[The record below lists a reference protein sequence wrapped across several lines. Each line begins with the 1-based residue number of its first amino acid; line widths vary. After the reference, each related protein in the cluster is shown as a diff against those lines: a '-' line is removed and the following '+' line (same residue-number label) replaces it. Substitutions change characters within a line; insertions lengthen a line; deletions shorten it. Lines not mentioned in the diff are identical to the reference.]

1 MNRVALLGWY
11 GQGNFGNEAI
21 RQGIHQTL
29 RTAEEDVVVEPYCL
43 TYGERAAAVDPRRA
57 SGTVDLLSDRD
68 LVTLN
73 ERFNLVIFGGGR
85 LETLF
90 HPLIR
95 AHIGLKRHR
104 RAPDDP
110 TRRVLAQL
118 DRITVPKIVHGV
130 SFGSGRLTQRTS
142 GMDDVIEAT
151 TARHRAESAG
161 LLTMLTQEVL
171 PRFDAVSVR
180 GRISQALLASVNPVL
195 VADPAFCLPVSAP
208 AAPLRDRKTVAVC
221 VKSDA
226 DAATLAPLTAFLD
239 RLADDGWDVVFVPMC
254 TRVGSKPH
262 SDVTASLAAMARM
275 RAGRRASVLVP
286 DRQSPRD
293 LVEAFASMGLVVSMR
308 LHGAILAGM
317 AGCAVIPILTAEAKM
332 LEVLDMMG
340 IAVNAVYCRELSSE
354 RLARL
359 AASSLDRLD
368 RDGMTP
374 HLRRHRTYLAS
385 ALPETRRAGHAM
397 SGESR

>member
-1 MNRVALLGWY
+1 MSRVALLGWY
-11 GQGNFGNEAI
+11 GRGNFGNEAI
-21 RQGIHQTL
+21 RQGIHRTL
-29 RTAEEDVVVEPYCL
+29 TTAEEDVVVEPYCL
-43 TYGERAAAVDPRRA
+43 TYGEGAPAVDPRRA
-57 SGTVDLLSDRD
+57 SGLVDLLSDRD
-68 LVTLN
+68 LATLN
-73 ERFNLVIFGGGR
+73 ERFDLVIFGGGR

-95 AHIGLKRHR
+95 AHIGVEGHR

-118 DRITVPKIVHGV
+118 DKITVRKIVHGV
-130 SFGSGRLTQRTS
+130 SFGRGRLTQRTTC
-142 GMDDVIEAT
+142 MDDVIEAT
-151 TARHRAESAG
+151 TARHRADSAE

-195 VADPAFCLPVSAP
+195 VPDPAFCLPVSAP
-208 AAPLRDRKTVAVC
+208 AGSLRSLKSVAVC

-262 SDVTASLAAMARM
+262 SDVTTSLAAMARM

-286 DRQSPRD
+286 DRQSPSD
-293 LVEAFASMGLVVSMR
+293 LVKAFASMGLVVSMR

-332 LEVLDMMG
+332 LEVIDMMG
-340 IAVNAVYCRELSSE
+340 IAANAVYCRELSFE

-359 AASSLDRLD
+359 AASPLDRWD
-368 RDGMTP
+368 RDAMTA
-374 HLRRHRTYLAS
+374 HFRRHQAFLAGTLS
-385 ALPETRRAGHAM
+385 EPRRAGHVL
-397 SGESR
+397 SRSVR